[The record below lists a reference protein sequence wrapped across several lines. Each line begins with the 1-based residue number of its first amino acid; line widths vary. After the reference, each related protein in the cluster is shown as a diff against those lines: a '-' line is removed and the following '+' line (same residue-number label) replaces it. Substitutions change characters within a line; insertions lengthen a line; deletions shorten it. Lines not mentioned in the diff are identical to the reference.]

1 MPSIVL
7 YLLKCSVSLA
17 IIWLFYQLLLR
28 RLTFYMMNR
37 WYLLGYAFLSFLLP
51 LVHIALPAE
60 EAISGKVRVIS
71 YIPAIA
77 VLPAAKTPVFTGWN
91 ILLGVLA
98 LGALLLTVRLLM
110 RYLSLRRIR
119 MEATLVQDAAV
130 TIYQVDEPIIP
141 FSFGNAIY
149 VNARLHSEKEWE
161 EIILHEYVHVRQKH
175 TVDIVLAEL
184 FCIVSWFNPF
194 SWLIRHAIR
203 QNLEFIAD
211 QQVLASGL
219 DRKSYQYH
227 LLKVIGEPCY
237 RLANNFNFSSLKKR
251 IIMMN
256 RSKSTRLHLLKF
268 LFILPML
275 GLLLV
280 AFRDKAAM
288 HVSLPPAVSK
298 VDTTPVKSPAVII
311 RKLGM
316 PDAAKPMIVIDEVEE
331 EAGLSKV
338 NQDDIASVNVLKVAP
353 AFGPRGKNGVVL
365 VYTKRYIRKGEVRLK
380 DGKRVPLQ
388 LETSGRRDEGAGVT
402 ELTFAANAQRPINA
416 VAGSSYGK
424 TRDTLQLVTVE
435 SSSVDS
441 VLTQCLIFVNGVE
454 TSYEELRKLDLNRI
468 ESMDI
473 YKGQSAT
480 EKYGEKGRNGVVII
494 KTKSPG
500 FKGAVSV
507 AFIEK
512 KDTMTFVAD
521 TIHYKFPAAGKP
533 EDKR

>member
-7 YLLKCSVSLA
+7 YLLKCSISLA

-51 LVHIALPAE
+51 LIHIVLPAE
-60 EAISGKVRVIS
+60 EAITGKVRVIT
-71 YIPAIA
+71 YIPAISA
-77 VLPAAKTPVFTGWN
+77 LPVARAEVTALTGWN
-91 ILLGVLA
+91 ILLCVVA
-98 LGALLLTVRLLM
+98 LGALVLTGRLLM
-110 RYLSLRRIR
+110 RWLSLRSIR
-119 MEATLVQDAAV
+119 KEATLIRDATVA
-130 TIYQVDEPIIP
+130 IYQVDRSIIP

-149 VNARLHSEKEWE
+149 VNARLHTQKEWE

-175 TVDIVLAEL
+175 TVDIILAEL
-184 FCIVSWFNPF
+184 FCIICWFNPF

-211 QQVLASGL
+211 EQVLASGL

-256 RSKSTRLHLLKF
+256 RSKSARLHLLKF

-288 HVSLPPAVSK
+288 HASLPPAVSK

-316 PDAAKPMIVIDEVEE
+316 PDPAKPMIVIDEVEE

-338 NQDDIASVNVLKVAP
+338 NQEDIASVNVLKVAP
-353 AFGPRGKNGVVL
+353 AFGPGGKNGVVL
-365 VYTKRYIRKGEVRLK
+365 VYTKNYIKKGEVRLK
-380 DGKRVPLQ
+380 DGRRVPVQ
-388 LETSGRRDEGAGVT
+388 MNTGADGGHT
-402 ELTFAANAQRPINA
+402 M
-416 VAGSSYGK
+416 
-424 TRDTLQLVTVE
+424 TRDTLQFVKVE
-435 SSSVDS
+435 SRSVDS
-441 VLTQCLIFVNGVE
+441 ALSKCLILINGVE
-454 TSYEELRKLDLNRI
+454 TSYEEMRKLDQNSI
-468 ESMDI
+468 ESIEVLKNESGGDL
-473 YKGQSAT
+473 
-480 EKYGEKGRNGVVII
+480 YGEKGRYGVVKI
-494 KTKSPG
+494 KTKPAG
-500 FKGAVSV
+500 YKGAVSMV
-507 AFIEK
+507 IFGM
-512 KDTMTFVAD
+512 KDTMTFTAD
-521 TIHYKFPAAGKP
+521 SIRLKLPDP
-533 EDKR
+533 VNR